1 MAGFGPFDVEQVL
14 KRTEFGGGAGLVEGS
29 PLSQSGR
36 AGVGRERIS
45 RAAEVMPVDEKIG
58 VMYRT
63 DPNSLEG
70 TPEAVDPMTGLTAP
84 EVL

>member
-14 KRTEFGGGAGLVEGS
+14 KRTEYGGGSGLVEGS

-36 AGVGRERIS
+36 AGIGTERITQ
-45 RAAEVMPVDEKIG
+45 AAEVMPVHEKIG

-63 DPNSLEG
+63 DPNSEIG
-70 TPEAVDPMTGLTAP
+70 SAEAIDPMTGLVVGD
-84 EVL
+84 VL